1 MSKSEV
7 ETAASTLPSEPDATA
22 RAAERSTVKF
32 ARHFFDRPSMWGENY
47 WSAKDL
53 ERAER
58 TASLLPGDT
67 ASVLE
72 VGCGGGIVTRAL
84 AARYP
89 LVVGADLAAV
99 AARLLSSI
107 GIPAVQCEV
116 GTLPFADRSFDA
128 IVAAE
133 VIEHLP
139 SMYRS
144 RTLAE
149 IIRVAH
155 RHILVTVPF
164 REVLEQNQLRCAD
177 CGTVFHAD
185 GHIAS
190 FDEKVLR
197 HLFAPAFRLRRLEAF
212 GPLGKNVP
220 RSFVRIAQRFG
231 AYGTPLPGCSL
242 CPRCGNSERFVT
254 GRNLL
259 ARAVLGV
266 PWRLAPR
273 RPKWIAGLYE
283 RDTHN

>member
-1 MSKSEV
+1 
-7 ETAASTLPSEPDATA
+7 
-22 RAAERSTVKF
+22 
-32 ARHFFDRPSMWGENY
+32 MWGENY

-67 ASVLE
+67 DSVLE

-84 AARYP
+84 AARYR

-99 AARLLSSI
+99 AGRQLSRF
-107 GIPAVQCEV
+107 GIAAVQCEV
-116 GTLPFADRSFDA
+116 GTLPFANQSFDA

-139 SMYRS
+139 ATYR
-144 RTLAE
+144 RRALLE
-149 IIRVAH
+149 IIRVAR

-164 REVLEQNQLRCAD
+164 REVLEQNQLRCAE
-177 CGTVFHAD
+177 CGAVFHAD
-185 GHIAS
+185 GHTAS
-190 FDEKVLR
+190 FDEKILR
-197 HLFAPAFRLRRLEAF
+197 DLFAPAFLLRRVETF

-220 RSFVRIAQRFG
+220 RSLARIAQRFG

-259 ARAVLGV
+259 ARAVLGA

-283 RDTHN
+283 RDAHN